1 MKHFIISVLLSY
13 EFLFILTVSG
23 IGIDD
28 MFVVVQCWMNL
39 QKSGNVEG
47 TDVLCN
53 NL

>member
-1 MKHFIISVLLSY
+1 MSY
-13 EFLFILTVSG
+13 IAINVLFILTVSG

-47 TDVLCN
+47 MFSVTIYGG
-53 NL
+53 

>member
-1 MKHFIISVLLSY
+1 MSYISMNVLD
-13 EFLFILTVSG
+13 ILTVSG

-47 TDVLCN
+47 MFSIVYGTN
-53 NL
+53 QAI